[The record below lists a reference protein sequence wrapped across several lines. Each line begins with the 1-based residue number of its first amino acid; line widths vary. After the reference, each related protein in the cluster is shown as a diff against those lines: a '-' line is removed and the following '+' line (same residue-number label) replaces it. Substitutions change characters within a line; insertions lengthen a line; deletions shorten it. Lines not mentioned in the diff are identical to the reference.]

1 MDDYRDMDEQELR
14 KAAEKIRGAI
24 MTLPLRY
31 ARTIKLLN
39 DALKHM
45 GMVGDISKKPKKEI
59 TLGKGSIVSLDQMA
73 KDAMRGFF
81 KKDKR

>member
-45 GMVGDISKKPKKEI
+45 SMAGDISKKPKKEI
-59 TLGKGSIVSLDQMA
+59 TLGKESIVSIEQIA
-73 KDAMRGFF
+73 KESVKGMNRRH
-81 KKDKR
+81 KR